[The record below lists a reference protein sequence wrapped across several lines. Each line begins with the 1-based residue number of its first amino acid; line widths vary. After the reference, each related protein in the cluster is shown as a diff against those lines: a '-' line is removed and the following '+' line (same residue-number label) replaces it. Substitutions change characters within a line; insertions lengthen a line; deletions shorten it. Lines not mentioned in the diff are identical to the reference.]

1 MKKFFFIIFITS
13 CTSNNF
19 DDNKVLDFN
28 IDVTFDEFKVL
39 LEDYNKNKG
48 YPDIDK

>member
-1 MKKFFFIIFITS
+1 MKNFLFILFLTS

-19 DDNKVLDFN
+19 NDNKILDLN
-28 IDVTFDEFKVL
+28 MDITFDEFKLL

-48 YPDIDK
+48 YPSIDK

>member
-19 DDNKVLDFN
+19 DNNKVLDFN

-48 YPDIDK
+48 YPAIDK

>member
-1 MKKFFFIIFITS
+1 VKKFLFVLFLTS

-19 DDNKVLDFN
+19 NDNKVLDLN
-28 IDVTFDEFKVL
+28 MDVTFDEFKVL

-48 YPDIDK
+48 YPSIDK

>member
-28 IDVTFDEFKVL
+28 MDITLDEFKVL

-48 YPDIDK
+48 YPAIDK

>member
-19 DDNKVLDFN
+19 DNNKVLDFN

-39 LEDYNKNKG
+39 LEDYNKNNE
-48 YPDIDK
+48 YPIIDK

>member
-1 MKKFFFIIFITS
+1 MKKFLFVLFLTS

-19 DDNKVLDFN
+19 NNNKGLDLN
-28 IDVTFDEFKVL
+28 MDITFDEFKVL

>member
-19 DDNKVLDFN
+19 DNNKVLDFN
-28 IDVTFDEFKVL
+28 IDVTLDEFKVL

-48 YPDIDK
+48 YPSIDK